1 MTYSIGFRSP
11 NRADL
16 AHEVLL
22 RMADA
27 AVDEEDSPI
36 YRDPRQPAVS
46 ASGAIPQELQ
56 TFARDA
62 VRRALEEPLAL
73 ERALGEALTE
83 PKPNVWFEPSAS
95 AGMMECVVL
104 DRRTR
109 MMYDARHVFINGE
122 SYRAAGRDATLMQ
135 RLADQRRLD
144 ARDLARASDAALE
157 LLSSWCEAGWVHASS
172 PA

>member
-1 MTYSIGFRSP
+1 
-11 NRADL
+11 
-16 AHEVLL
+16 
-22 RMADA
+22 
-27 AVDEEDSPI
+27 
-36 YRDPRQPAVS
+36 
-46 ASGAIPQELQ
+46 
-56 TFARDA
+56 
-62 VRRALEEPLAL
+62 
-73 ERALGEALTE
+73 
-83 PKPNVWFEPSAS
+83 
-95 AGMMECVVL
+95 
-104 DRRTR
+104 